1 MADAAVGAVV
11 TGKAAYPGDAAVEIG
26 AMTLRT
32 KSRSDQR
39 RHRRR
44 AVAER
49 GDVIRYFLY
58 VALAQVGLST
68 HERDCTNSA
77 GDDGRGRGRRN
88 GAADIRPDLS
98 RGIIPMA
105 ERTAPRKQDRP
116 VCRGL
121 DLLDDRGMEIG
132 PADCEGTMPD
142 IRMPPLRHKNFS
154 RLGPSPAVRQEEKD
168 REDHIDK
175 RSYR

>member
-11 TGKAAYPGDAAVEIG
+11 TGETAYSGYSAAEIG
-26 AMTLRT
+26 AMALRT

-44 AVAER
+44 PVAER
-49 GDVIRYFLY
+49 GDVIRYILY

-68 HERDCTNSA
+68 HERDRTNSA
-77 GDDGRGRGRRN
+77 VDDGSGRGRRN

-105 ERTAPRKQDRP
+105 ERTAPRKKDRP

-142 IRMPPLRHKNFS
+142 IRMSLLRHKNFS
-154 RLGPSPAVRQEEKD
+154 RLGSSPAVRQKQKD
-168 REDHIDK
+168 REDHIGK